1 MLDKTTY
8 KYIVIGFIT
17 AFVVV
22 GCSRKKDKFL
32 NKNFHSITT
41 KYNYLYNGNLLLD
54 NALESLNDQEKD
66 NFWKLLPLEKYN
78 SEEID
83 KDFQNDIQTPFS
95 QAEEKAVLAIQKHS
109 MNINGKEENPIM
121 DEAYLLLGKSR
132 YYDKRFIPSLE
143 AFNYIL
149 FKYPTS
155 QYINHVKIWKE
166 KINIRLGQ
174 SETAIVNLKELILDN
189 KLENQDLAEANIY
202 LAQAYINT
210 KSQDSATSCL
220 KIARQLISEKPL
232 RARYNYILG
241 QLYDDFKNKDSANT
255 LYNENISYKRKIP
268 REFLIHSHIRRT
280 TNTDSINNSIIELQE
295 LVENIENKPFLG
307 SLFHQIATLNLRQQK
322 DSVATKFFNRS
333 LESIVNDEY
342 LERVNYQKLAEI
354 NFDNNEYLS
363 AGLYYDST
371 LTKLE
376 KKTKLYRQIKK
387 KRDNLKDVILYE
399 NITKHNDSILA
410 LVKMSNDDREEYF
423 KSYIDE
429 LRRIE
434 EKRKKEE
441 KKQTDFGSQNVFD
454 QQPKAYDKAL
464 FYFYNPNA
472 VAYGKSAFTKKWG
485 KRKLVNNWRWSIQ
498 FDDLKSKNEKI
509 TILQVPKDSIYSIA
523 YYTNRLPKS
532 SKTIDSLKLVT
543 NDAYYKLGAIY
554 KDQFKEFEISNQ
566 KLTTLLSNNP
576 ETFLIPPA
584 KYSIYKNYI
593 SLGQE
598 MKAAQIKEDI
608 IINYPTSKYA
618 EFLLNPEETLS
629 DTENNS
635 MEIYKTIYDEYNNQN
650 YLDAIALC
658 NTNIKK
664 LYESPIIPKI
674 EMLKAVSIA
683 KEFGYKRY
691 MEQLNFIKVNY
702 SNSIEGKEAE
712 FIIKN
717 VLPILSSTVF
727 LDNDKSNNFKILYQ
741 FSKTSE
747 ADTENFVT
755 IINEAINEIEYL
767 ELNTSRDYYNN
778 IVTFVVLHGLKS
790 YDGAMG
796 LAEMLNK
803 KPDINNKMSFVV
815 SSENYKTIQIH
826 KNLEEYLK

>member
-1 MLDKTTY
+1 MFNKISF
-8 KYIVIGFIT
+8 KYIFIGFIT
-17 AFVVV
+17 AFVIV

-32 NKNFHSITT
+32 NKKFHSITT
-41 KYNYLYNGNLLLD
+41 KYNYLYNGNNLLSQ
-54 NALESLNDQEKD
+54 ALESLNEEEKD
-66 NFWKLLPLEKYN
+66 NFWELLSLEKYS
-78 SEEID
+78 SEEIT

-95 QAEEKAVLAIQKHS
+95 QAEEKAVLSIQKHS

-132 YYDKRFIPSLE
+132 YYDQRFIPSLE

-149 FKYPTS
+149 YKYPTS

-202 LAQAYINT
+202 LAQGYINT
-210 KSQDSATSCL
+210 KSQDSAISCL
-220 KIARQLISEKPL
+220 KTARNLINEKPIK
-232 RARYNYILG
+232 ARYNYILG
-241 QLYDDFKNKDSANT
+241 QLYDNFNYKDSANT

-268 REFLIHSHIRRT
+268 REFLIHSYIRRT
-280 TNTDSINNSIIELQE
+280 TNSDSINNSIIELQE
-295 LVENIENKPFLG
+295 LVENIENRPFLG
-307 SLFHQIATLNLRQQK
+307 SLFHQMALLTLRQQK
-322 DSVATKFFNRS
+322 DSISTKFFNRS

-342 LERVNYQKLAEI
+342 LERVNYQKLADI
-354 NFDNNEYLS
+354 NFNNNEYLT

-371 LTKLE
+371 LTKLQ

-410 LVKMSNDDREEYF
+410 LINMNNADRKEYF
-423 KSYIDE
+423 KLYIDK
-429 LRRIE
+429 LKRKE
-434 EKRKKEE
+434 EKRKELEKE
-441 KKQTDFGSQNVFD
+441 TDFGSQNVFD
-454 QQPKAYDKAL
+454 LQSKAYDEAI
-464 FYFYNPNA
+464 FYFYNPSA

-485 KRKLVNNWRWSIQ
+485 KRKLVNNWRWSIE
-498 FDDLKSKNEKI
+498 FDDLKNKDEEI
-509 TILQVPKDSIYSIA
+509 VRLEIPQDSIYSVD
-523 YYTNRLPKS
+523 YYLNRIPKS
-532 SKTIDSLKLVT
+532 SIIIDSLKIVT

-576 ETFLIPPA
+576 EISLIPPV

-593 SLGQE
+593 SLNEE
-598 MKAAQIKEDI
+598 MKAAQIKEEI

-618 EFLLNPEETLS
+618 EFLLNPEIALL
-629 DTENNS
+629 DTENNPT
-635 MEIYKTIYDEYNNQN
+635 EIYTTIYEEYDNQN
-650 YLDAIALC
+650 YINAIKLC
-658 NTNIKK
+658 DDNIKK
-664 LYESPIIPKI
+664 LYDSPILPKI

-683 KEFGYKRY
+683 KEFGYNRY
-691 MEQLNFIKVNY
+691 KDQLNFIKLNY

-717 VLPILSSTVF
+717 VLSLLSSTVF
-727 LDNDKSNNFKILYQ
+727 IDNEEANNFKILYP
-741 FSKTSE
+741 FSKASDAE
-747 ADTENFVT
+747 IESFVG
-755 IINEAINEIEYL
+755 IINEAVNEIEYL
-767 ELNTSRDYYNN
+767 DLKTSRDYYNN
-778 IVTFVVLHGLKS
+778 IITFVVLHGLKS

-796 LAEMLNK
+796 LSEMLNEK
-803 KPDINNKMSFVV
+803 ADISNKRSFVA

-826 KNLEEYLK
+826 KNLEEYLKQ

>member
-1 MLDKTTY
+1 MFNKIRF
-8 KYIVIGFIT
+8 KYTFITIIT
-17 AFVVV
+17 AFVLI
-22 GCSRKKDKFL
+22 GCSKKKDKFL

-41 KYNYLYNGNLLLD
+41 KYNYLYNGNLLLGD
-54 NALESLNDQEKD
+54 ALESLNDQEKD

-83 KDFQNDIQTPFS
+83 KNSQNDVQTPFS

-210 KSQDSATSCL
+210 RSQDSATSCL
-220 KIARQLISEKPL
+220 KTARQLINEKPI

-241 QLYDDFKNKDSANT
+241 QLYDDFKYKDSANT

-268 REFLIHSHIRRT
+268 REFLIHSYIRRT

-307 SLFHQIATLNLRQQK
+307 ALFHQIALLNLRQQK

-376 KKTKLYRQIKK
+376 KKTKLYRQIKR

-410 LVKMSNDDREEYF
+410 LVNMNNTDREEYF
-423 KSYIDE
+423 KSYI
-429 LRRIE
+429 
-434 EKRKKEE
+434 EKLKRKEE
-441 KKQTDFGSQNVFD
+441 KLKQEEEKEKDFGSQNIFD
-454 QQPKAYDKAL
+454 QQPKAHDEAV
-464 FYFYNPNA
+464 FYFYNPSA

-498 FDDLKSKNEKI
+498 FDDLKNKDEEIASLEI
-509 TILQVPKDSIYSIA
+509 PQDSIYRA
-523 YYTNRLPKS
+523 DYYINRIPKS
-532 SKTIDSLKLVT
+532 SITIDSLKLVT

-554 KDQFKEFEISNQ
+554 KDQFKEFKISNQ
-566 KLTTLLSNNP
+566 KLTILLSNNP

-584 KYSIYKNYI
+584 KYSIYKNHI
-593 SLGQE
+593 SLGEE

-618 EFLLNPEETLS
+618 EFLLNPKTVLL
-629 DTENNS
+629 DTENS
-635 MEIYKTIYDEYNNQN
+635 PTEIYNTIYEEYDNQN
-650 YLDAIALC
+650 YINVIALC
-658 NTNIKK
+658 DTSIKK
-664 LYESPIIPKI
+664 LYDSPILPKI

-683 KEFGYKRY
+683 KEFGYNRY
-691 MEQLNFIKVNY
+691 MEQLNFIKLNY

-747 ADTENFVT
+747 TDTENFVT

-803 KPDINNKMSFVV
+803 KPDIKSKISFVI